1 MFSAGRNIIYPMK
14 QCEASDYE
22 KRGYKVDGA
31 FKASLV
37 SRICPDIPEDSEI
50 YKVKNLYE
58 NINERYSFS

>member
-1 MFSAGRNIIYPMK
+1 MK